1 MAGDSAALFS
11 TREHFYTRWPLS
23 VHAFIAQIT
32 VCTIESTQYST
43 LAAQE
48 HPTATG
54 PWRGCHR
61 ASPAARNQPRRLTRS
76 PPLMHGSA
84 AVHLTAPLPLHHRVL
99 RRGLPSAAHRFDGRG
114 AELEAAPL
122 LPGAALRAAPEP
134 VLGLVHVR
142 LRARRSA
149 STRRSQLGSNAH
161 QRALDEP
168 ARCAILAPSGRIR
181 RLKALPPEA
190 AEVVGEALFVR
201 LGLGRRTM
209 RQRVT
214 VKLQGATIVP
224 RCATLAERRE

>member
-1 MAGDSAALFS
+1 
-11 TREHFYTRWPLS
+11 
-23 VHAFIAQIT
+23 
-32 VCTIESTQYST
+32 
-43 LAAQE
+43 
-48 HPTATG
+48 
-54 PWRGCHR
+54 
-61 ASPAARNQPRRLTRS
+61 
-76 PPLMHGSA
+76 MHGSA

-149 STRRSQLGSNAH
+149 STRRSQLRSNAH

-168 ARCAILAPSGRIR
+168 ARCANLVISGRIR

-190 AEVVGEALFVR
+190 AEVDGAAKFVR
-201 LGLGRRTM
+201 LRLGRRE
-209 RQRVT
+209 
-214 VKLQGATIVP
+214 K
-224 RCATLAERRE
+224 RRGSE